1 LVTSKAVTTY
11 PVIEQGESR
20 TGRWLRPRRLR
31 IALLIGVVE
40 TLLVLLGGLGWFWV
54 LGAAV
59 LAVAFHFFVGRRAR
73 FQSVREVSWTLAVS
87 QLIAVVVPILW
98 EVVKFVAITVLVLM
112 ALALLAMLLLDRR
125 Q

>member
-1 LVTSKAVTTY
+1 MTAY

-31 IALLIGVVE
+31 IALFIGVVE

-54 LGAAV
+54 LGATM

-73 FQSVREVSWTLAVS
+73 FHAVREVSWTLAVS

-98 EVVKFVAITVLVLM
+98 EVVKFAAITVLVLM